1 MFRKESKSEGL
12 AEIWMK
18 SMVELIGFIDDV
30 LGVKSKLF
38 EVERI
43 GAEDFFESHWNNT
56 LFHHFC
62 SWIVNDNG
70 RNKAHYDLKI
80 LI

>member
-1 MFRKESKSEGL
+1 
-12 AEIWMK
+12 MK

-62 SWIVNDNG
+62 S
-70 RNKAHYDLKI
+70 
-80 LI
+80 